1 MKASYHTLGC
11 KLNFAET
18 SAVGRIL
25 EARGVARAGEGEIP
39 DICVVNTCA
48 VTSMAEK
55 KCRTLVRHL
64 ASAYPDAV
72 IAVTGCYAQ
81 LRPAELA
88 AIEGVDVVLGTDEK
102 LRAADFIDRFI
113 ASRRQ
118 VVEVTPAKEIAG
130 FNPSCERGD
139 RTRYFLKVQDG
150 CDYFCSYCT
159 IPYARG
165 RSRSATIAEIAEM
178 ARKAADEGAKEIIL
192 TGVNIGDFG
201 KRNGE
206 DFFSLVRELDRIEPI
221 SRYRISS
228 IEPDLLSEDL
238 IKWVGRES
246 RAFMP
251 HFHIPLQA
259 GTDEVLRIMGR
270 RYGTDL
276 FRSRIELIRE
286 YIPDAFIGVDVIAGS
301 RGETDELW
309 RKSHAFIESLDVTRL
324 HVFPYSERP
333 GTRALQLGGAV
344 DNGEK
349 HRRVA
354 QLTELSE
361 RKLAE
366 FTRSQIGKCRDVLW
380 ERRRGDGMSH
390 GLTDNYLRVAMKDD
404 SVQVNTISRVRL
416 DAACGDTIIASPCD
430 D

>member
-1 MKASYHTLGC
+1 
-11 KLNFAET
+11 
-18 SAVGRIL
+18 
-25 EARGVARAGEGEIP
+25 
-39 DICVVNTCA
+39 
-48 VTSMAEK
+48 
-55 KCRTLVRHL
+55 
-64 ASAYPDAV
+64 
-72 IAVTGCYAQ
+72 
-81 LRPAELA
+81 
-88 AIEGVDVVLGTDEK
+88 
-102 LRAADFIDRFI
+102 
-113 ASRRQ
+113 
-118 VVEVTPAKEIAG
+118 
-130 FNPSCERGD
+130 
-139 RTRYFLKVQDG
+139 
-150 CDYFCSYCT
+150 
-159 IPYARG
+159 
-165 RSRSATIAEIAEM
+165 
-178 ARKAADEGAKEIIL
+178 
-192 TGVNIGDFG
+192 
-201 KRNGE
+201 
-206 DFFSLVRELDRIEPI
+206 
-221 SRYRISS
+221 
-228 IEPDLLSEDL
+228 
-238 IKWVGRES
+238 
-246 RAFMP
+246 MP

-309 RKSHAFIESLDVTRL
+309 RKSHAFMESLDVTRL